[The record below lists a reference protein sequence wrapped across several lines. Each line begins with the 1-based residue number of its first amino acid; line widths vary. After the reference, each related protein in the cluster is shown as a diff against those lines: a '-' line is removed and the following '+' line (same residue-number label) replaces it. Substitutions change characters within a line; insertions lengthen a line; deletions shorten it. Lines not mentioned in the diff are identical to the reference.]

1 MNIRKTAVLSL
12 ALGIAFCMP
21 AFAATEGT
29 WVENGMKFQKAD
41 GSLARN
47 EWIEGENKSY
57 FYVGADGSYVTGW
70 QHIKETNSNASHDYY
85 FNPADG
91 AMFYDTYTPDGY
103 WVNADGVWTGEIKDG
118 NVSDTPGTAAQ
129 DSAPAETAQDSAAGT
144 DAAQN
149 ATGSG
154 AGSTDSSAQQAGN
167 SSAGSTEPQKLEPG
181 VITDGYSESNA
192 AALIELINQKRAEA
206 GKPALS
212 ADADLE
218 AAAKIRS
225 KEIASYSDDS
235 RIYLRPEEHY
245 LAEAKATSRSMTN
258 SSVTAVSETARKH
271 FTRGSS
277 ILITESAAWRVG
289 SAQEAVDDW
298 FAKNSDG
305 EDKSNKSFI
314 LDTGNNGF
322 NAIGASCYVK
332 DGKQYYSLFLGVRQ

>member
-1 MNIRKTAVLSL
+1 MNKRRAAVLSL
-12 ALGIAFCMP
+12 ALGISFCTP

-29 WVENGMKFQKAD
+29 WIDNGTKFQKTD
-41 GSLARN
+41 GSIARN
-47 EWIEGENKSY
+47 EWIQGDNKSF

-70 QHIKETNSNASHDYY
+70 QHIKETNGSASHDYY

-91 AMFYDTYTPDGY
+91 AMFYETYTPDGY
-103 WVNADGVWTGEIKDG
+103 WVNADGVWTGESRNG
-118 NVSDTPGTAAQ
+118 NVSDTPGAAAQ
-129 DSAPAETAQDSAAGT
+129 QETQASAETAVGAGT
-144 DAAQN
+144 AQ
-149 ATGSG
+149 
-154 AGSTDSSAQQAGN
+154 
-167 SSAGSTEPQKLEPG
+167 TEPQKLEPG

-192 AALIELINQKRAEA
+192 AQLIELINQKRAEA
-206 GKPALS
+206 GKPSLS
-212 ADADLE
+212 ADSDLT
-218 AAAKIRS
+218 AAAETRS
-225 KEIASYSDDS
+225 KEIASYPDDS

-245 LAEAKATSRSMTN
+245 LAEAKDTSRSMTT
-258 SSVTAVSETARKH
+258 SSVTAVSEDARKR

-277 ILITESAAWRVG
+277 ILITESVAWRVD
-289 SAQEAVDDW
+289 SPSEAVDDW